1 MKQEHPFKPL
11 IFKSSKTLILG
22 SFPSLKSFEN
32 SFYYAHPQNQF
43 WKILNL
49 ISGYPAM
56 LKDQRIWLIK
66 QCKLALWDMVQSCKR
81 ENSADSNLED
91 ITPNDIEVFLK
102 EYPNIE
108 QIAFTSRLAEKIYK
122 KYFNHLDLKT
132 IYLPSPSPAYASM
145 SLEEKAN
152 KYKELLGTCK

>member
-32 SFYYAHPQNQF
+32 SFYYSHPQNQF
-43 WKILNL
+43 WKILSK
-49 ISGYPAM
+49 ISGYPAN
-56 LKDQRIWLIK
+56 LRDQRVWLLK
-66 QCKLALWDMVQSCKR
+66 QCKLALWDIVASCKR

-91 ITPNDIEVFLK
+91 ITPNDIEALLN

-108 QIAFTSRLAEKIYK
+108 QIAFTSRLAQKIYK
-122 KYFNHLDLKT
+122 KYFSHLAVKT

-145 SLEEKAN
+145 SLEQKIQ
-152 KYKELLGTCK
+152 KYKELLGDCK